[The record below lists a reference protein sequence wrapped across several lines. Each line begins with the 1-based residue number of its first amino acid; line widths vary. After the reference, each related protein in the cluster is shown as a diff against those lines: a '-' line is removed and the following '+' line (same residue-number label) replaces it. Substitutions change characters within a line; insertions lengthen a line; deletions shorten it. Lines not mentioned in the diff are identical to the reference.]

1 MKTYLFIDLSY
12 FIFYL
17 YYAKKKYLQCQKKY
31 LQCQYLETTDL
42 INNEYFMSLFN
53 NFDKKLEEIKKKLK
67 LKDNTEIIFAKDCKR
82 NDIWRNEL
90 FPEYKKNRKV
100 NNEVGEFFIHTYKN
114 IIHKYNYINVD
125 KCEADD
131 IIGVLTKELYKDN
144 KIYIITGDM
153 DYLQLLYN
161 ENIQIYDLKY
171 NNFREKSIGYK
182 DDLLKKIILGD
193 ISDNIPSIHKKLG
206 AKTVDKYLNNKEELQ
221 NKLKDPLIKQ
231 QFILNQKLIDMNF
244 IPINFIKN
252 ILQIFKEKKYNNN
265 I

>member
-1 MKTYLFIDLSY
+1 MKNYLFIDLSY

-17 YYAKKKYLQCQKKY
+17 YYAKKKYLQCQ
-31 LQCQYLETTDL
+31 QLETTDL

-53 NFDKKLEEIKKKLK
+53 NFDKKLDEIKKKLK
-67 LKDNTEIIFAKDCKR
+67 LKDDIEIIFAKDCKR

-90 FPEYKKNRKV
+90 FPEYKKSRKV

-114 IIHKYNYINVD
+114 IIHKYNYISVD

-171 NNFREKSIGYK
+171 KSFREKSIGYK

-193 ISDNIPSIHKKLG
+193 TSDNIPSIHKKLG
-206 AKTVDKYLNNKEELQ
+206 PKTVEKYLNNRELLDD
-221 NKLKDPLIKQ
+221 KLKDPLISQ
-231 QFILNQKLIDMNF
+231 QFILNKKLIDMDL
-244 IPINFIKN
+244 IPSNFIKN

>member
-1 MKTYLFIDLSY
+1 MKNYLFIDLSY

-17 YYAKKKYLQCQKKY
+17 YYAKKRYLQCQ
-31 LQCQYLETTDL
+31 QLETTDL
-42 INNEYFMSLFN
+42 INNEYFMNLFN

-67 LKDNTEIIFAKDCKR
+67 LKDDIEIIFAKDCKR

-90 FPEYKKNRKV
+90 FPEYKKSRKV
-100 NNEVGEFFIHTYKN
+100 NNEIGEFFIHTYKN
-114 IIHKYNYINVD
+114 IIHKYNYISVD

-171 NNFREKSIGYK
+171 KSFREKSIGYK
-182 DDLLKKIILGD
+182 DDLLKKIVLGD
-193 ISDNIPSIHKKLG
+193 SSDNIPSIHKKLG
-206 AKTVDKYLNNKEELQ
+206 VKTVEKYLNDRELLQ
-221 NKLKDPLIKQ
+221 NKLKDSLINQ
-231 QFILNQKLIDMNF
+231 QFMLNKKLIDMDL
-244 IPINFIKN
+244 IPDNFIKN

>member
-17 YYAKKKYLQCQKKY
+17 YYAKKKYLQCQK
-31 LQCQYLETTDL
+31 LETVDL

-67 LKDNTEIIFAKDCKR
+67 LKDDIEIIFAKDCKR

-90 FPEYKKNRKV
+90 FPEYKKSRKV
-100 NNEVGEFFIHTYKN
+100 NNEIGEFFIHTYKN
-114 IIHKYNYINVD
+114 IIHKYNYISID

-171 NNFREKSIGYK
+171 KSFREKSIGYK

-206 AKTVDKYLNNKEELQ
+206 IKTVEKYLNDKEQLE
-221 NKLKDPLIKQ
+221 NKLKDPLINQ
-231 QFILNQKLIDMNF
+231 QFILNKKLIDMDF
-244 IPINFIKN
+244 IPSIFIKN

>member
-1 MKTYLFIDLSY
+1 MKNYLFIDLSY
-12 FIFYL
+12 FIFHV
-17 YYAKKKYLQCQKKY
+17 YYAKKRYLQCQK
-31 LQCQYLETTDL
+31 LETVDL

-67 LKDNTEIIFAKDCKR
+67 LQNDTEIIFAKDCKR

-90 FPEYKKNRKV
+90 FPEYKKSRKV
-100 NNEVGEFFIHTYKN
+100 NNEIGEFFIHTYKN
-114 IIHKYNYINVD
+114 IIHKYNYISVD
-125 KCEADD
+125 NCEADD

-171 NNFREKSIGYK
+171 KSFREKSFGYK

-193 ISDNIPSIHKKLG
+193 TSDNIPSIHKKL
-206 AKTVDKYLNNKEELQ
+206 V
-221 NKLKDPLIKQ
+221 P
-231 QFILNQKLIDMNF
+231 
-244 IPINFIKN
+244 KN
-252 ILQIFKEKKYNNN
+252 V
-265 I
+265 

>member
-17 YYAKKKYLQCQKKY
+17 YYAKKKYLQCQKI
-31 LQCQYLETTDL
+31 ETNDL
-42 INNEYFMSLFN
+42 INNEYFMTLFN

-67 LKDNTEIIFAKDCKR
+67 LKDDIEIVFAKDCKR
-82 NDIWRNEL
+82 NDIWRNQL
-90 FPEYKKNRKV
+90 FPEYKKSRKV
-100 NNEVGEFFIHTYKN
+100 NNEIGEFFIHTYKN
-114 IIHKYNYINVD
+114 IIHKYNYISVD

-131 IIGVLTKELYKDN
+131 IIGVLTKELYRDN

-171 NNFREKSIGYK
+171 TSFREKSIGYK

-193 ISDNIPSIHKKLG
+193 TSDNIPSIHKKLG
-206 AKTVDKYLNNKEELQ
+206 IKTVEKYLNNREQLE
-221 NKLKDPLIKQ
+221 NKLKDTLINQ
-231 QFILNQKLIDMNF
+231 QFILNKKLIDMNL
-244 IPINFIKN
+244 IPDNLIKN

>member
-1 MKTYLFIDLSY
+1 MKNYLFIDLSY

-17 YYAKKKYLQCQKKY
+17 YYAKKRYLQCQ
-31 LQCQYLETTDL
+31 QLETTDL
-42 INNEYFMSLFN
+42 INNEYFMNLFN

-67 LKDNTEIIFAKDCKR
+67 LKDDIEIIFAKDCKR

-90 FPEYKKNRKV
+90 FPEYKKSRKV
-100 NNEVGEFFIHTYKN
+100 NNEIGEFFVHTYNN
-114 IIHKYNYINVD
+114 IIHKYNYISVD

-171 NNFREKSIGYK
+171 KSFREKSIGYK
-182 DDLLKKIILGD
+182 DDLLKKIVLGD
-193 ISDNIPSIHKKLG
+193 SSDNIPSIHKKLG
-206 AKTVDKYLNNKEELQ
+206 VKTVEKYLNDRELLQ
-221 NKLKDPLIKQ
+221 NKLKDSLINQ
-231 QFILNQKLIDMNF
+231 QFMLNKKLIDMDL
-244 IPINFIKN
+244 IPDNFIKN

>member
-1 MKTYLFIDLSY
+1 MKNYLFIDLSY

-17 YYAKKKYLQCQKKY
+17 YYAKKRYLQCQ
-31 LQCQYLETTDL
+31 QLETTDL
-42 INNEYFMSLFN
+42 INNEYFMNLFN

-67 LKDNTEIIFAKDCKR
+67 LKDDIEIIFAKDCKR

-90 FPEYKKNRKV
+90 FPEYKKSRKV
-100 NNEVGEFFIHTYKN
+100 NNEIGEFFVHTYNN
-114 IIHKYNYINVD
+114 IIHKYNYISVD

-171 NNFREKSIGYK
+171 KSFREKSIGYK
-182 DDLLKKIILGD
+182 DDLLKKIVLGD
-193 ISDNIPSIHKKLG
+193 SSDNIPSIHKKLG
-206 AKTVDKYLNNKEELQ
+206 VKTVEKYLNNREQLE
-221 NKLKDPLIKQ
+221 NKLKDPLINQ
-231 QFILNQKLIDMNF
+231 QFMLNKKLIDMDL
-244 IPINFIKN
+244 IPSNFIKN

>member
-1 MKTYLFIDLSY
+1 MKNYLFIDLSY

-17 YYAKKKYLQCQKKY
+17 YYAKKKYLQCQ
-31 LQCQYLETTDL
+31 QLETTDL

-67 LKDNTEIIFAKDCKR
+67 LKDDIKIIFAKDCKR

-90 FPEYKKNRKV
+90 FPEYKKSRKV
-100 NNEVGEFFIHTYKN
+100 NNEIGEFFIHTYNN
-114 IIHKYNYINVD
+114 IIHKYNYISVD

-171 NNFREKSIGYK
+171 KSFREKSIGYK
-182 DDLLKKIILGD
+182 DDLLKKIVLGD
-193 ISDNIPSIHKKLG
+193 SSDNIPSIHKKLG
-206 AKTVDKYLNNKEELQ
+206 AKTVEKYLNNREQLE
-221 NKLKDPLIKQ
+221 NKLKDPLINQ
-231 QFILNQKLIDMNF
+231 QFMLNKKLIDMDL
-244 IPINFIKN
+244 IPSNFIKN

>member
-1 MKTYLFIDLSY
+1 MKNYLFIDLSY

-17 YYAKKKYLQCQKKY
+17 YYAKKKYLQCQ
-31 LQCQYLETTDL
+31 QLETTDL

-67 LKDNTEIIFAKDCKR
+67 LKDDIKIIFAKDCKR

-90 FPEYKKNRKV
+90 FPEYKKSRKV
-100 NNEVGEFFIHTYKN
+100 NNEIGEFFIHTYNN
-114 IIHKYNYINVD
+114 IINKYNYISVD

-171 NNFREKSIGYK
+171 KSFREKSIGYK
-182 DDLLKKIILGD
+182 DDLLKKIVLGD
-193 ISDNIPSIHKKLG
+193 SSDNIPSIHKKLG
-206 AKTVDKYLNNKEELQ
+206 AKTVEKYLNNREQLE
-221 NKLKDPLIKQ
+221 NKLKDPLINQ
-231 QFILNQKLIDMNF
+231 QFMLNKKLIDMDL
-244 IPINFIKN
+244 IPSNFIKN